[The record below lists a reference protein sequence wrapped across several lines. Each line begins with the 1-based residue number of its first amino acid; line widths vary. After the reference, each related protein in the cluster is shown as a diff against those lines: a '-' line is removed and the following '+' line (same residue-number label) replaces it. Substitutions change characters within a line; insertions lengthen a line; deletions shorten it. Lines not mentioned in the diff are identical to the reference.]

1 MRFGGKQFSPPCCR
15 AKLAED
21 AARLLGKTE
30 IIINAHP
37 TSLAFYLANG
47 HGPRRMGRRRTAA
60 ANPRSGGKAIAVI
73 KASRRSPAEGASSP
87 TVSLPSQ
94 MRKSSPIPAIKGS
107 LNCLPLLFR

>member
-47 HGPRRMGRRRTAA
+47 HGQGEWGDAGPLPPTLVRV
-60 ANPRSGGKAIAVI
+60 GKAIAVI
-73 KASRRSPAEGASSP
+73 KASRRSPAEGASSA

-94 MRKSSPIPAIKGS
+94 MPQIVPNPRH
-107 LNCLPLLFR
+107 

>member
-47 HGPRRMGRRRTAA
+47 YGQGRMG
-60 ANPRSGGKAIAVI
+60 
-73 KASRRSPAEGASSP
+73 
-87 TVSLPSQ
+87 
-94 MRKSSPIPAIKGS
+94 
-107 LNCLPLLFR
+107 